1 MRRRH
6 RRIVRNTYTTGGQ
19 VTSHPLRVSITLLLE
34 GEHCLVGVT
43 ESEVEGLGG
52 EVSDNIGSVS
62 SPQGQSA
69 LILHGTAEAIDDTIV
84 LAVKTA
90 GLDHLIL

>member
-1 MRRRH
+1 M
-6 RRIVRNTYTTGGQ
+6 RNTYTAGSQ

-34 GEHCLVGVT
+34 SEHCLVGVT

-52 EVSDNIGSVS
+52 EVSDNVGGVS
-62 SPQGQSA
+62 SPQGQGT
-69 LILHGTAEAIDDTIV
+69 LVLHRTAEAIDDTIV